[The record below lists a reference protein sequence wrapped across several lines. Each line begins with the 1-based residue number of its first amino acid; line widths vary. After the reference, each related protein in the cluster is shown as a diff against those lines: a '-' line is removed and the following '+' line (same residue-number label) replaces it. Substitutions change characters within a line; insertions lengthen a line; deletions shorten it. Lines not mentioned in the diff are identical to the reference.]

1 MVKTLVDIQNQCNF
15 YTDKNTVHSYL
26 PEYDKIFS
34 DIPNIK
40 NVLEIGIHLG
50 GSLLLWSKYFQPST
64 NVYCV
69 DVYLKNLNEQHYT
82 IPNVTVIQKDVC
94 TCTENFLQ
102 PIMFDVII
110 DDGSHYLN
118 DQLHVYNTFKSRLT
132 PGGVLLIEDIQP
144 DNLQKFVDI
153 CKVEPKATII
163 DLRSI
168 KNKNDDIILM
178 YKN

>member
-1 MVKTLVDIQNQCNF
+1 MTTLVDIQNTYNF

-34 DIPNIK
+34 TIPEIK

-50 GSLLLWSKYFQPST
+50 GSLLLWSKYFPPTT
-64 NVYCV
+64 NIYCV

-102 PIMFDVII
+102 PILFDLII
-110 DDGSHYLN
+110 DDGSHYLK
-118 DQLHVYNTFKSRLT
+118 DQLYVYDTFKSRLT

-144 DNLQKFVDI
+144 DNLQKFVEI
-153 CKVEPKATII
+153 CEQDPKATII
-163 DLRSI
+163 DLRNI
-168 KNKNDDIILM
+168 KHKVDDIILM

>member
-1 MVKTLVDIQNQCNF
+1 METLVNIQNTCNF
-15 YTDKNTVHSYL
+15 YTDKNTAHSYL
-26 PEYDKIFS
+26 PAYDKIFS
-34 DIPNIK
+34 AIPEIK

-50 GSLLLWSKYFQPST
+50 GSLLLWSKYFPVST
-64 NVYCV
+64 NIYSI

-82 IPNVTVIQKDVC
+82 IPNATVIQKDVR

-102 PIMFDVII
+102 PIMFDIII
-110 DDGSHYLN
+110 DDGSHYLD

-144 DNLQKFVDI
+144 NNLQKFIDI
-153 CKVEPKATII
+153 CQHDPKATII
-163 DLRSI
+163 DLRNI
-168 KNKNDDIILM
+168 KDKVDDIILL